1 MDWYCGLDSSFCG
14 LDFDVVFF
22 PEVGGSTLD
31 SHHGFVVEYGM
42 DRDVELGRFLP
53 RPSFFF
59 FLLVKFFFQLIAC
72 TSCVIWLE
80 KTVMISSILKIV

>member
-53 RPSFFF
+53 QPSSS
-59 FLLVKFFFQLIAC
+59 FFQLIAC